1 MRIFVFIFN
10 LVCSYIQLLY
20 RMDVGQ
26 SAQSG
31 RGKNK
36 RSWTKLEEEC
46 LINGL
51 LEMSADPSWKTDD
64 SFNGGFK
71 NKLEEKMNE
80 KFPGC
85 GLKVVPHIESK
96 IKWFK
101 DKYNVLSEMF
111 RTSGFSWDNEKHMIV
126 CERQSYEDFC
136 RQHKNSQGLWNIPF
150 PFYEQLAIIFCADR
164 ATGVQS
170 ETFVQAIDNQE
181 KETIELDKG
190 DSDEDEDNGSVNQ
203 TRQSSPSEP
212 SSKKAKKEKTPKGQ
226 GKKRKMSEVVDLT
239 SSFNNMSS
247 SFSSYMN
254 EMNMH
259 MSTIASAFS
268 TTQQHEQAIM
278 AREEI
283 EENQKNSLVNELL
296 RIPGLTRFEIMQ
308 ASKKL
313 ASNSSEL
320 SLFYQSPDDEWR
332 KEFIV
337 NLIHPMLDK

>member
-1 MRIFVFIFN
+1 MEIDGNV
-10 LVCSYIQLLY
+10 S

-51 LEMSADPSWKTDD
+51 LEMSVDPSWKADG
-64 SFNGGFK
+64 SFKGGFK

-85 GLKVVPHIESK
+85 GLKAVPHIEFK

-101 DKYNVLSEMF
+101 DKYNVLTEMF
-111 RTSGFSWDNEKHMIV
+111 HTSGFSWDNEKHMIIL
-126 CERQSYEDFC
+126 RGNHMKFFA
-136 RQHKNSQGLWNIPF
+136 QHKNAQGLWNVPF
-150 PFYEQLAIIFCADR
+150 PFYEHLTIIFGADR
-164 ATGVQS
+164 ATGLQS
-170 ETFVQAIDNQE
+170 KTFFQAIDNQE
-181 KETIELDKG
+181 KETIELDK
-190 DSDEDEDNGSVNQ
+190 E
-203 TRQSSPSEP
+203 
-212 SSKKAKKEKTPKGQ
+212 KAKKEKTPKGQ
-226 GKKRKMSEVVDLT
+226 GTKRKMSEVMDLT
-239 SSFNNMSS
+239 SSFNNMSF

-254 EMNMH
+254 KINMH

-278 AREEI
+278 
-283 EENQKNSLVNELL
+283 NL
-296 RIPGLTRFEIMQ
+296 
-308 ASKKL
+308 KKL
-313 ASNSSEL
+313 RKTKRIAWLMNY
-320 SLFYQSPDDEWR
+320 FAYQNDEWG

-337 NLIHPMLDK
+337 KLIHPILDNDDITMLN

>member
-1 MRIFVFIFN
+1 
-10 LVCSYIQLLY
+10 
-20 RMDVGQ
+20 MDIGQ

-51 LEMSADPSWKTDD
+51 LEMSADPSWKANG
-64 SFNGGFK
+64 SFKGGFK

-111 RTSGFSWDNEKHMIV
+111 RTSGFSWDNEKHMI
-126 CERQSYEDFC
+126 
-136 RQHKNSQGLWNIPF
+136 QHKNAQGLWNVPF
-150 PFYEQLAIIFCADR
+150 PFYEQLAIIFGADR

-181 KETIELDKG
+181 ETIELDKG
-190 DSDEDEDNGSVNQ
+190 DSDEDEDNGFVNQ

-212 SSKKAKKEKTPKGQ
+212 SSKKAKK
-226 GKKRKMSEVVDLT
+226 
-239 SSFNNMSS
+239 
-247 SFSSYMN
+247 
-254 EMNMH
+254 
-259 MSTIASAFS
+259 
-268 TTQQHEQAIM
+268 
-278 AREEI
+278 
-283 EENQKNSLVNELL
+283 
-296 RIPGLTRFEIMQ
+296 
-308 ASKKL
+308 KKL
-313 ASNSSEL
+313 
-320 SLFYQSPDDEWR
+320 QRD
-332 KEFIV
+332 KERRGRCLRLWI
-337 NLIHPMLDK
+337 

>member
-1 MRIFVFIFN
+1 
-10 LVCSYIQLLY
+10 
-20 RMDVGQ
+20 MDVGQ

-51 LEMSADPSWKTDD
+51 LEMSVDPSWKADG
-64 SFNGGFK
+64 SFKGGFK
-71 NKLEEKMNE
+71 NKLEEKMNK
-80 KFPGC
+80 KFPRC
-85 GLKVVPHIESK
+85 GLKAVPHIESK

-126 CERQSYEDFC
+126 CERQSYEVFC
-136 RQHKNSQGLWNIPF
+136 RQHKNAQGLWNVLF
-150 PFYEQLAIIFCADR
+150 HSMNT
-164 ATGVQS
+164 TGVQS

-190 DSDEDEDNGSVNQ
+190 DNDEDEDNGSVNQ

-212 SSKKAKKEKTPKGQ
+212 SSKKTKKEKTPKGQ

-268 TTQQHEQAIM
+268 NTQQHEQAIM

-296 RIPGLTRFEIMQ
+296 RILGLTKFEVMQ

-313 ASNSSEL
+313 TSNSSEL